1 MDLISQLML
10 QIFFVLIPFVL
21 YNIYYRDSIR
31 NYSRKFILI
40 TCALSLF
47 LSMTFPSSIESGI
60 IFDVRQVIIYF
71 GIFFGGFQVGLILFV
86 EFIIYRLFIGG
97 QGAWVAVAIMLVAF
111 PLFFLLS
118 RIHKKTKRYFIL
130 ITLLVGIILSVI
142 PTFMLFFF
150 FKEFMLKHLTY
161 TILILPILNS
171 IGTWLL
177 ISLFNK
183 SISDKAIYKAFIN
196 LEKVHTMSQVA
207 ASIAHEVRNP
217 LTTVLGFLK
226 LIKKNSLSKEKIDQ
240 YIDISIDELLRT
252 EKIISDYLSI
262 SKPLTSLQEQ
272 IVLNDLLQNTVE
284 IMIPYASMNNVELE
298 IEKTD
303 LSIIIAN
310 PEEMKQMLV
319 NFLKNAIEACTDASM
334 GRVFIHLTKQK
345 DQIELTI
352 SDNGI
357 GMTEEQIEKLGTIY
371 FSTKSSGTGL
381 GLTYSYQVIRSLNGS
396 VSVRSELN
404 CGTVFTIKLPIG
416 S

>member
-1 MDLISQLML
+1 
-10 QIFFVLIPFVL
+10 
-21 YNIYYRDSIR
+21 
-31 NYSRKFILI
+31 
-40 TCALSLF
+40 
-47 LSMTFPSSIESGI
+47 
-60 IFDVRQVIIYF
+60 
-71 GIFFGGFQVGLILFV
+71 
-86 EFIIYRLFIGG
+86 
-97 QGAWVAVAIMLVAF
+97 
-111 PLFFLLS
+111 
-118 RIHKKTKRYFIL
+118 
-130 ITLLVGIILSVI
+130 
-142 PTFMLFFF
+142 
-150 FKEFMLKHLTY
+150 
-161 TILILPILNS
+161 
-171 IGTWLL
+171 
-177 ISLFNK
+177 
-183 SISDKAIYKAFIN
+183 
-196 LEKVHTMSQVA
+196 MSQVA

-404 CGTVFTIKLPIG
+404 CGTVFTIKLPID